1 MRPALAV
8 ALAVGGMVGWPAAAQ
23 PPDARPPPSPQQEA
37 TRLGGEYF
45 VQRAG
50 AAWTYQVSGQGKVR
64 WAIHSF
70 VDWRAAFS
78 WSLGGR
84 RSGTGTWRV
93 KEGAWLEKRGE
104 VEGVLLPA
112 VMRRGTSWTAP
123 ASIERGPGGTSS
135 YEVLALDAVVELPTG
150 ERLTHCLA
158 VLETGPRGERLTHY
172 FAPNLGKV
180 GVEAAGGWLS
190 RLVAFSSGARHSRE
204 P

>member
-8 ALAVGGMVGWPAAAQ
+8 ALAVGGMVGWPAVAQ
-23 PPDARPPPSPQQEA
+23 PLDARPPPSPQQEA

-50 AAWTYQVSGQGKVR
+50 AAWTYQVSGQARVR

-78 WSLGGR
+78 WSLGGK

-93 KEGAWLEKRGE
+93 KEGA
-104 VEGVLLPA
+104 
-112 VMRRGTSWTAP
+112 SWRAP
-123 ASIERGPGGTSS
+123 ASIEHGPGGTSS
-135 YEVLALDAVVELPTG
+135 YEVVALDAVVELPTG

-158 VLETGPRGERLTHY
+158 VLETGPKGERLTHY

-180 GVEAAGGWLS
+180 GVEASGGWLS
-190 RLVAFSSGARHSRE
+190 RLVAFSSGARHSHE